1 MEEENAIIKEKEMEE
16 QPRRAMAGMVRPA
29 GEGRDGEKEKC
40 PRCNSMETKFC
51 YYNNYSLSQPR
62 YYCKTCRR
70 YWTKGG
76 TLRNVPVGG
85 GCRKGKRSKKNPLSS
100 SPPPSD
106 EPKAVLPAT
115 AMASPSVTV
124 NTAANYGVG
133 GGSFLATLASFHPL
147 SHASD
152 LGSPFGLPSEELNLP
167 AAQQVPAPNYQSL
180 LFDDKDQVQPAG
192 FSAGMD
198 NSGYNLPPIVPDMS
212 FWINKNNSGA
222 EESSSRWPDFPGY
235 DPPPPSSSS
244 FH

>member
-1 MEEENAIIKEKEMEE
+1 MEEENAIIKEQE
-16 QPRRAMAGMVRPA
+16 QEQKPRGVMAGMMRPPLQL
-29 GEGRDGEKEKC
+29 DGEKEKC
-40 PRCNSMETKFC
+40 PRCNSTETKFC

-85 GCRKGKRSKKNPLSS
+85 GCRKGKRSKKNSSSS

-106 EPKAVLPAT
+106 EPKPVLPAT
-115 AMASPSVTV
+115 STAPPPVSV

-133 GGSFLATLASFHPL
+133 GGSCLATLASFHSL

-152 LGSPFGLPSEELNLP
+152 LASPFGLPSEEFNLP
-167 AAQQVPAPNYQSL
+167 ATQQVPTPNFQSL
-180 LFDDKDQVQPAG
+180 LFDEEDEVLPAG

-198 NSGYNLPPIVPDMS
+198 NGGYNLSPIAPDLS
-212 FWINKNNSGA
+212 FWINKNNSGTEA
-222 EESSSRWPDFPGY
+222 SSSRWPDFSGY
-235 DPPPPSSSS
+235 GPPPSSSS
-244 FH
+244 SFL